1 LLALTTRTKRT
12 RKRSAP
18 PRSPPPRELRE
29 AGLRA
34 RKSLGQHFLTSEPTL
49 RRIADAAELSPKDT
63 VIEVG
68 AGLGGLTAELA
79 ARAGRVVAIE
89 LDAALAERLRQ
100 RFAGSNVTVIEAD
113 ALEVEPRQA
122 LAQARRAPPYT
133 LVGNLPYY
141 AAQPIVRHFL
151 EADPP
156 PTRLIVML
164 QAEVAESMVAGPG
177 KHTLLGISVQL
188 YGEPT
193 LLFRVPPG
201 AFHPP
206 PKVSSAVVRIDVQPG
221 LRADVSDRESF
232 FRIVRAGFST
242 RRKQI
247 RNALANGLRI
257 APPQASDLLAAA
269 HIPPTLRAQDLTLE
283 DWAAL
288 ARAWVAL
295 GRPEGA
301 A

>member
-1 LLALTTRTKRT
+1 LTATRSSRT
-12 RKRSAP
+12 RKRSSR
-18 PRSPPPRELRE
+18 RSPAPRELRE

-34 RKSLGQHFLTSEPTL
+34 RKSLGQHFLTSERTL
-49 RRIADAAELSPKDT
+49 RRIADAAELSPNDT
-63 VIEVG
+63 VIEIG

-113 ALEVEPRQA
+113 ALDVDPNQA
-122 LAQARRAPPYT
+122 LSQARRAPPYT

-151 EADPP
+151 EAVPP
-156 PTRLIVML
+156 PTRLIVMV
-164 QAEVAESMVAGPG
+164 QAEVAESIVAAPG

-193 LLFRVPPG
+193 LLFRVPPR

-206 PKVSSAVVRIDVQPG
+206 PKVSSAVVRIDVPPT
-221 LRADVSDRESF
+221 LRANVSDREAF
-232 FRIVRAGFST
+232 FRVVRAAFST
-242 RRKQI
+242 KRKQI

-257 APPQASDLLAAA
+257 EPALASELLAAA
-269 HIPPTLRAQDLTLE
+269 RIERTLRAQDLPL
-283 DWAAL
+283 DAWAAL
-288 ARAWVAL
+288 ARAWNAR
-295 GRPEGA
+295 GRPEGER
-301 A
+301 